1 MTTSN
6 SCQKISLN
14 DSSEY
19 GMCFACGP
27 KNSSGLKLFF
37 KHKDKGVETSFEFDS
52 TFQGFP
58 NYMHGGIISTVL
70 DETMNRAALSQ
81 NYWVLTAQLDVKFK
95 QPIIINQKIYAEP
108 DSCALC
114 QKSINQK
121 IMLLQDSYNEKRKSI
136 NQILRIPR
144 LTILE
149 HQRKMLL
156 SANLRA
162 VIRASRRITAIWVG
176 NTVVLFHRLVISM
189 NPVL

>member
-6 SCQKISLN
+6 NCQNISLN
-14 DSSEY
+14 DSSKY

-95 QPIIINQKIYAEP
+95 QPIIINQKIYAYGEIKRKIGKLIVIEAFIKLP
-108 DSCALC
+108 N
-114 QKSINQK
+114 KSIAATATGHF
-121 IMLLQDSYNEKRKSI
+121 SI
-136 NQILRIPR
+136 ISNTR
-144 LTILE
+144 LKEMTKEYPKLAGQWM
-149 HQRKMLL
+149 HYPDQ
-156 SANLRA
+156 SN
-162 VIRASRRITAIWVG
+162 S
-176 NTVVLFHRLVISM
+176 
-189 NPVL
+189 